1 MIRIIIESFLAFMLP
16 AALYISFGLI
26 TRGPNTTV
34 GAVFSRAPLLGL
46 ALLGALSVLTVMV
59 LFSRV
64 GDGKPGQAYEPAV
77 FENGKVIP
85 GRMR

>member
-1 MIRIIIESFLAFMLP
+1 MIRVIIESFLAFMLP
-16 AALYISFGLI
+16 AAVYISFALLMRAPD
-26 TRGPNTTV
+26 TSAATV
-34 GAVFSRAPLLGL
+34 LNRAPLLAL
-46 ALLGALSVLTVMV
+46 TLLGAVSVVTIMI

-77 FENGKVIP
+77 FEDGKVVP